1 MNGKTTTPYILNRD
15 TDGQT
20 AINEALGKLIDQT
33 VCVAYTTSKNEK
45 LGERKNF
52 EPQISVQAVLEGNA
66 ETGRFRVL
74 IDDDT
79 FSYFYNDSVWS
90 MCRSTCVDLFKTKG
104 LTHECEKIGPAVY
117 LAQRLH
123 VPCGHGQ

>member
-1 MNGKTTTPYILNRD
+1 MNVKTTAPYILNREN
-15 TDGQT
+15 DGQA
-20 AINEALGKLIDQT
+20 AINEALEKLIDQT
-33 VCVAYTTSKNEK
+33 VCVAYTTVQNVK

-90 MCRSTCVDLFKTKG
+90 MCQDVGKRA
-104 LTHECEKIGPAVY
+104 IVY
-117 LAQRLH
+117 IS
-123 VPCGHGQ
+123 